1 MTEIGKTLR
10 EARETLGLTLEE
22 VERVTRIRTYHLEAL
37 EEGNFEELPSPV
49 QVRGFL
55 HNYAEFLGLDTDQ
68 ILLRY
73 AEGLQQKHRTR
84 PAGTLEQPGTRPTV
98 QVRSRRPRWLTSD
111 LFISAGIVLAVLVV
125 IVWGGSRLLGLASAS
140 GEAAQQTASFLP
152 PTVTSSPAPQQTQEP
167 ALAASLPASTPITA
181 DDTAIPTPPL
191 QLGTGVNI
199 RVIATQRSFVVVAV
213 DGEEVFRDRME
224 PGDIQDYSG
233 GESVSVTT
241 ANGAGIRVFYNG
253 EDQGVMGSV
262 GEIVIRVWTLAGA
275 ITPTATSTPT
285 SATPTEA
292 LETPTPTSTT
302 GGVDGGQ

>member
-1 MTEIGKTLR
+1 
-10 EARETLGLTLEE
+10 
-22 VERVTRIRTYHLEAL
+22 
-37 EEGNFEELPSPV
+37 
-49 QVRGFL
+49 
-55 HNYAEFLGLDTDQ
+55 
-68 ILLRY
+68 
-73 AEGLQQKHRTR
+73 
-84 PAGTLEQPGTRPTV
+84 
-98 QVRSRRPRWLTSD
+98 
-111 LFISAGIVLAVLVV
+111 
-125 IVWGGSRLLGLASAS
+125 
-140 GEAAQQTASFLP
+140 
-152 PTVTSSPAPQQTQEP
+152 
-167 ALAASLPASTPITA
+167 
-181 DDTAIPTPPL
+181 
-191 QLGTGVNI
+191 
-199 RVIATQRSFVVVAV
+199 
-213 DGEEVFRDRME
+213 ME